1 VIGTDEEEVYNH
13 TRHGWHKAA
22 FFSFLSEQEYT
33 RDVEEEEEEEEEGD
47 GLSRE
52 YRRYIV
58 YKSYFCI
65 I

>member
-1 VIGTDEEEVYNH
+1 M
-13 TRHGWHKAA
+13 
-22 FFSFLSEQEYT
+22 